1 MFMRRIPTLSAALLA
16 AAMILAGTG
25 CSYLK
30 SRDHINQGIAS
41 YRNAKYGDAVDHFEK
56 AIQLDPNN
64 PTPRLYLATAYMVQ
78 WIPGAESPENLE
90 YARKAQGRVPEGSGK
105 DPNEKT
111 ALAYLA
117 TLAFNQAL
125 SLPLDEKLK
134 MFDEAAKWQRR
145 RMEVDPKEKEAYY
158 TLGVI
163 AYQKWIP
170 ALMTARSNL
179 RMKPED
185 PGPLKDKK
193 VKEELQAQYGRIVDE
208 GMKDLNKALEIDPEY
223 DDAMAYL
230 NLLIRERADLLDSPD
245 EYKKQ
250 IEDRRRLAP
259 EGLGYQEDQ
268 GCPRR
273 QGPGRHPRRKLAAES
288 FG

>member
-1 MFMRRIPTLSAALLA
+1 MRRLPTLSAALLA

-41 YRNAKYGDAVDHFEK
+41 YRNAKYSDAVDHFEQ
-56 AIQLDPNN
+56 AIKLDPQN
-64 PTPRLYLATAYMVQ
+64 PTPQLYLATAYMVQ

-90 YARKAQGRVPEGSGK
+90 LARKAKDQFLRVLDK

-125 SLPLDEKLK
+125 SLPLDQKLK
-134 MFDEAAKWQRR
+134 MFDEAAKWHHRR
-145 RMEVDPKEKEAYY
+145 IEVDPQEKEAYY

-179 RMKPED
+179 RMRPED

-193 VKEELQAQYGRIVDE
+193 VKEELKTEYGGIVDE
-208 GMKDLNKALEIDPEY
+208 GMQNLNKALEIDPEY

-230 NLLIRERADLLDSPD
+230 NLLIRERADLLDSSD
-245 EYKKQ
+245 DYKKQ
-250 IEDRRRLAP
+250 VEIADGWLQKALDTKKIKAARAAKAP
-259 EGLGYQEDQ
+259 GGIHQEN
-268 GCPRR
+268 
-273 QGPGRHPRRKLAAES
+273 
-288 FG
+288 

>member
-1 MFMRRIPTLSAALLA
+1 MRRLPTLSAALLA

-41 YRNAKYGDAVDHFEK
+41 YRNAKYSDAVDHFEQ
-56 AIQLDPNN
+56 AIKLDPQN
-64 PTPRLYLATAYMVQ
+64 PTPQLYLATAYMVQ

-90 YARKAQGRVPEGSGK
+90 LARKAKDQFLRVLDK

-125 SLPLDEKLK
+125 SLPLDQKLK
-134 MFDEAAKWQRR
+134 MFDEAAKWHHRR
-145 RMEVDPKEKEAYY
+145 IEVDPKEKEAYY

-179 RMKPED
+179 RMRPED

-193 VKEELQAQYGRIVDE
+193 VKEELKTEYGGIVDE
-208 GMKDLNKALEIDPEY
+208 GMQNLNKALEIDPEY

-230 NLLIRERADLLDSPD
+230 NLLIRERADLADDKDS
-245 EYKKQ
+245 YKKQ
-250 IEDRRRLAP
+250 VDEADSWLQKALDTKKIK
-259 EGLGYQEDQ
+259 QE
-268 GCPRR
+268 R
-273 QGPGRHPRRKLAAES
+273 AEKK
-288 FG
+288 GGGGIVQE

>member
-1 MFMRRIPTLSAALLA
+1 MRRLPTLSAALLA

-41 YRNAKYGDAVDHFEK
+41 YRSAKYSDAVAHFEQ
-56 AIQLDPNN
+56 AIQLDPQN
-64 PTPRLYLATAYMVQ
+64 PTPQLYLATAYMTQ

-90 YARKAQGRVPEGSGK
+90 FARKAREGFMKVLDK
-105 DPNEKT
+105 DPNDKT

-125 SLPLDEKLK
+125 SLPTEEKLK
-134 MFDEAAKWQRR
+134 MFDEAAKWHHRR
-145 RMEVDPKEKEAYY
+145 IEVDPKEREAYY

-163 AYQKWIP
+163 AYQKWTP
-170 ALMTARSNL
+170 ALNLARSNM
-179 RMKPED
+179 RMRPED

-193 VKEELQAQYGRIVDE
+193 VKEELKTQYSAIIED
-208 GMKDLNKALEIDPEY
+208 GMQDLSKALEIDPEY

-230 NLLIRERADLLDSPD
+230 NLLIRERADLLDSSD
-245 EYKKQ
+245 DYKKQ
-250 IEDRRRLAP
+250 IEVADGWLQKALDTKKIKAARAAKAP
-259 EGLGYQEDQ
+259 GGIHQEN
-268 GCPRR
+268 
-273 QGPGRHPRRKLAAES
+273 
-288 FG
+288 

>member
-1 MFMRRIPTLSAALLA
+1 MRRLPTLSAALLA

-41 YRNAKYGDAVDHFEK
+41 YRNAKYSDAVDHFEQ
-56 AIQLDPNN
+56 AIKLDPQN
-64 PTPRLYLATAYMVQ
+64 PTPQLYLATAYMVQ

-90 YARKAQGRVPEGSGK
+90 LARKAKDQFLRVLDK

-125 SLPLDEKLK
+125 SLPLDQKLK
-134 MFDEAAKWQRR
+134 MFDEAAKWHHRR
-145 RMEVDPKEKEAYY
+145 IEVDPKEKEAYY

-163 AYQKWIP
+163 AYQKWLP

-179 RMKPED
+179 RMRPED

-193 VKEELQAQYGRIVDE
+193 VKEELKTEYGGIVDE
-208 GMKDLNKALEIDPEY
+208 GMQNLNKALEIDPEY

-230 NLLIRERADLLDSPD
+230 NLLIRERADLLDSTED
-245 EYKKQ
+245 YKKQ
-250 IEDRRRLAP
+250 VEIADGWLQKALDTKKIKAARAAKAP
-259 EGLGYQEDQ
+259 GGIHQEN
-268 GCPRR
+268 
-273 QGPGRHPRRKLAAES
+273 
-288 FG
+288 

>member
-1 MFMRRIPTLSAALLA
+1 MRRLPTLSAALLA

-41 YRNAKYGDAVDHFEK
+41 YRNAKYSDAVDHFEQ
-56 AIQLDPNN
+56 AIKLDPQN
-64 PTPRLYLATAYMVQ
+64 PTPQLYLATAYMVQ

-90 YARKAQGRVPEGSGK
+90 LARKAKDQFLRVLDK

-125 SLPLDEKLK
+125 SLPLDQKLK
-134 MFDEAAKWQRR
+134 MFDEAAKWHHRR
-145 RMEVDPKEKEAYY
+145 IEVDPKEKEAYY

-179 RMKPED
+179 RMRPED

-193 VKEELQAQYGRIVDE
+193 VKEELKTEYGGIVDE
-208 GMKDLNKALEIDPEY
+208 GMQNLNKALEIDPEY

-230 NLLIRERADLLDSPD
+230 NLLIRWRADLLDSPD

-250 IEDRRRLAP
+250 LEIADGWLQKALDTKKIKAARAAKAP
-259 EGLGYQEDQ
+259 GGIHQEN
-268 GCPRR
+268 
-273 QGPGRHPRRKLAAES
+273 
-288 FG
+288 

>member
-1 MFMRRIPTLSAALLA
+1 MRRIRTLSAALLA

-25 CSYLK
+25 CNYLK

-56 AIQLDPNN
+56 AIQLDPGN
-64 PTPRLYLATAYMVQ
+64 PTPRMYLATAYMVQ

-90 YARKAQGRVPEGSGK
+90 YARKAKEEFLKVLDK

-125 SLPLDEKLK
+125 SIPLEEKLK
-134 MFDEAAKWQRR
+134 LFDEAAKWQRR
-145 RMEVDPKEKEAYY
+145 RLEVDPKEKEAYY

-163 AYQKWIP
+163 SYQKSHP
-170 ALMTARSNL
+170 FLQLARQDL
-179 RMKPED
+179 KMRPED

-193 VKEELQAQYGRIVDE
+193 AKADLQAKYGAVVDE
-208 GMKDLNKALEIDPEY
+208 GMQNLNKALEIDPEY
-223 DDAMAYL
+223 DDSMVYL
-230 NLLIRERADLLDSPD
+230 ELLMRERADLLDSPE
-245 EYKKQ
+245 EYKKEMEVADAWLQ
-250 IEDRRRLAP
+250 KALDTKKIKTAR
-259 EGLGYQEDQ
+259 
-268 GCPRR
+268 
-273 QGPGRHPRRKLAAES
+273 AAKQPTGIHAEN
-288 FG
+288 